1 MEKEL
6 IIELHRT
13 HRCEEYMGG
22 FISIPELGFKCDS
35 LEYSELD
42 NDAFHQP
49 LSGGTHEVNTRF
61 IGRNPFAAHLKF
73 ANTNKELFIA
83 PMAREVMH
91 GECIMV
97 GKFAEK
103 YRIDTRSETA
113 NDAKVALDVIIR
125 DAAVKNRPIKLFIT
139 QETLVYMP
147 DVTDEVELLP
157 AKEYGMTDEELEA
170 LFNCTSPLNDDE
182 N

>member
-13 HRCEEYMGG
+13 HRCEKYMAG
-22 FISIPELGFKCDS
+22 FIQIPELGFKCDT
-35 LEYSELD
+35 LEYSDLE

-61 IGRNPFAAHLKF
+61 IDRNPFAAHLKF
-73 ANTNKELFIA
+73 ATTNKELFIA
-83 PMAREVMH
+83 PMARDAMQ

-97 GKFAEK
+97 GKFADR
-103 YRIDTRSETA
+103 YRIDARTETA

-125 DAAVKNRPIKLFIT
+125 NAAIKKRPIKLFAIYT
-139 QETLVYMP
+139 PVQYVP
-147 DVTDEVELLP
+147 DVTED
-157 AKEYGMTDEELEA
+157 AKPIAQEFGCTDEELEA
-170 LFNCTSPLNDDE
+170 LFEISKKSE
-182 N
+182 Q